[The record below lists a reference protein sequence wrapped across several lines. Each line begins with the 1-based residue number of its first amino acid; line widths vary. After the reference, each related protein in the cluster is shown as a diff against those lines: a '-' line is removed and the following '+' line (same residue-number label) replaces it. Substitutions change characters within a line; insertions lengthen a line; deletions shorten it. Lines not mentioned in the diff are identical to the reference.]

1 MKPLLNH
8 LRIRLVLLYTAIGL
22 GLAVALG
29 AGTYTLV
36 NYYLRVNNDRALTLK
51 MGLQFASL
59 HLPLPIDLYNSMV
72 EAGFVSDSSNPHFLI
87 DPYGNVESEN
97 ENESNESNE
106 DLQYNE
112 TNQVEI
118 SELADIVVLSLKI
131 DGTPITGAVVTHSW
145 LPADKNA
152 IASAIVNGSDIRTVK
167 LTDGTP
173 VRLLTYR
180 VPITSEVGVIQVG
193 RSLKPQQAML
203 NQLLQGIV
211 LLAAVSILLL
221 GVGSWFLAG
230 RSIKP
235 TQLAWERQ
243 QTFVANA
250 SHELRTPLT
259 LIHAGVEIVQRQTT
273 SAPQKQILG
282 DVISDAN
289 YMTKL
294 IENLLLLS
302 RLDAHKLPIEIQP
315 VFLPDLLEE
324 IIRQNERV
332 LTNQQITLQSQV
344 DPLIVLAD
352 PVHLKQIL
360 LILIDN
366 AARNNHPGGWIKVT
380 AVDKAGKAL
389 IEVSDSGTGISP
401 ENLTRIFDRFY
412 KVNDKS
418 TQDYRGSGLGLSIAQ
433 GLVQAQNGTIE
444 VSSQIGQG
452 TQIRFTLP
460 LAKKGS
466 QPSAKQ
472 EEQT

>member
-1 MKPLLNH
+1 MKPLLNR

-22 GLAVALG
+22 GLAVILSV
-29 AGTYTLV
+29 GTYTLV

-59 HLPLPIDLYNSMV
+59 HLPLPINLYDSLV
-72 EAGFVSDSSNPHFLI
+72 SAGFVNTTSDAHFWV
-87 DPYGNVESEN
+87 DPYGNPESDEENEEN
-97 ENESNESNE
+97 ENQ
-106 DLQYNE
+106 QYNE

-131 DGTPITGAVVTHSW
+131 DGTPITGTVVTHSW

-152 IASAIVNGSDIRTVK
+152 IAAALVNGSDIRTVK

-180 VPITSEVGVIQVG
+180 VPIDNEVGLIQVG
-193 RSLKPQQAML
+193 RSLKPQQAMMD
-203 NQLLQGIV
+203 QLLQGMILV
-211 LLAAVSILLL
+211 AALSILLL

-230 RSIKP
+230 RSIRP

-259 LIHAGVEIVQRQTT
+259 LIHAGVEVAQRQAA
-273 SAPQKQILG
+273 SEPQKQVLG
-282 DVISDAN
+282 DVLSDAN

-302 RLDAHKLPIEIQP
+302 RLDAHKLPIEVQP
-315 VFLPDLLEE
+315 IYMPDLLDELV
-324 IIRQNERV
+324 RQNERV
-332 LTNQQITLQSQV
+332 LSSKEITLTANGE
-344 DPLIVLAD
+344 PLTVLAD

-366 AARNNHPGGWIKVT
+366 AARNNHPGGWVKIQTVT
-380 AVDKAGKAL
+380 KAGKAF
-389 IEVSDSGTGISP
+389 IEVSDNGSGIPP
-401 ENLTRIFDRFY
+401 EHLAKVFDRFY
-412 KVNDKS
+412 KVSDKS
-418 TQDYRGSGLGLSIAQ
+418 SPDYRGSGLGLSIAQ

-444 VSSQIGQG
+444 VNSQVGQG

-460 LAKKGS
+460 LARKITPGKDD
-466 QPSAKQ
+466 PK
-472 EEQT
+472 EEI

>member
-22 GLAVALG
+22 GLALALG
-29 AGTYTLV
+29 TGTYTLV

-59 HLPLPIDLYNSMV
+59 HLPLPIDLFNSLIN
-72 EAGFVSDSSNPHFLI
+72 AGLVSKDSSGNMLI
-87 DPYGNVESEN
+87 DQFGNIESNSEN
-97 ENESNESNE
+97 ELTEIGGYSGT
-106 DLQYNE
+106 DM
-112 TNQVEI
+112 VEI
-118 SELADIVVLSLKI
+118 SELADIVVLSLTI
-131 DGTPITGAVVTHSW
+131 EGTPIKGAVVTHSW
-145 LPADKNA
+145 LPADKQA
-152 IASAIVNGSDIRTVK
+152 IASAIVNGSDIRTVR

-180 VPITSEVGVIQVG
+180 VPITNEVGIIQVG
-193 RSLKPQQAML
+193 RSLKQQQNMM
-203 NQLLQGIV
+203 NELLQGMI
-211 LLAAVSILLL
+211 LLAAVSIVLL

-235 TQLAWERQ
+235 TQQAWEKQ

-259 LIHAGVEIVQRQTT
+259 LIHAGVEVAQRQAT
-273 SAPQKQILG
+273 SNGQKQILE
-282 DVISDAN
+282 DVLTDAN

-315 VFLPDLLEE
+315 VYLPDVLEE
-324 IIRQNERV
+324 IVRQNERV
-332 LTNQQITLQSQV
+332 LSSSQIDMHLEGEK
-344 DPLIVLAD
+344 LIVLAD
-352 PVHLKQIL
+352 PVHLKQTL

-366 AARNNHPGGWIKVT
+366 AARNNRPGGWIKIVT
-380 AVDKAGKAL
+380 QSKSGKAF
-389 IEVSDSGTGISP
+389 IEVSDNGVGIPP
-401 ENLTRIFDRFY
+401 EHLAKIFDRFY

-418 TQDYRGSGLGLSIAQ
+418 TLDYRGSGLGLSIAQ

-444 VSSQIGQG
+444 VKSQVGKG
-452 TQIRFTLP
+452 TQITFTLP
-460 LAKKGS
+460 LAKKDPHAQKS
-466 QPSAKQ
+466 TEIES
-472 EEQT
+472 